1 MSFFSKL
8 FNSGELVKEVGGVVD
23 NLTTTKEEK
32 LEAKRKLKEVLL
44 DYEKSM
50 QKEVTSRWLSD
61 NNGGL
66 LTKNIRPLALAFLTF
81 MFVIISI
88 FSGNIGKFQIQ
99 EEFIPV
105 YQTLLI
111 VIYTAYFGG
120 RSFEKINNGKKIN
133 YIIQTKKIHL

>member
-32 LEAKRKLKEVLL
+32 LEAKRKL
-44 DYEKSM
+44 
-50 QKEVTSRWLSD
+50 KEVTSRWLSD

-88 FSGNIGKFQIQ
+88 FSGNIGQFQIQ

-120 RSFEKINNGKKIN
+120 RSFEKINNGKK
-133 YIIQTKKIHL
+133 

>member
-1 MSFFSKL
+1 MGILNKL
-8 FNSGELVKEVGGVVD
+8 FNSGDVIKEVGGVLD
-23 NLTTTKEEK
+23 NLTTSKQEK
-32 LEAKRKLKEVLL
+32 LEAKKQIKQVVL

-61 NNGGL
+61 NNGSL

-81 MFVIISI
+81 MFVLISV
-88 FSGNIGKFQIQ
+88 FSGNIGQFNIQ

-120 RSFEKINNGKKIN
+120 RSFEKIKNKRNE
-133 YIIQTKKIHL
+133 

>member
-1 MSFFSKL
+1 MGILNKL
-8 FNSGELVKEVGGVVD
+8 FNSGDVIKEVGGVLD
-23 NLTTTKEEK
+23 NLTTSKEEK
-32 LEAKRKLKEVLL
+32 LQAKKEIKQVVL

-50 QKEVTSRWLSD
+50 QEQVTSRWLSD
-61 NNGGL
+61 NNGSL

-81 MFVIISI
+81 MFVLISV
-88 FSGNIGKFQIQ
+88 FSGNIGQFNIQ

-120 RSFEKINNGKKIN
+120 RSFEKIKNKRNE
-133 YIIQTKKIHL
+133 

>member
-1 MSFFSKL
+1 MGILNKL
-8 FNSGELVKEVGGVVD
+8 FNSGDVIKQVGGVLD
-23 NLTTTKEEK
+23 NLTTSKQEK
-32 LEAKRKLKEVLL
+32 LEAKKQIKQVVL

-61 NNGGL
+61 NNGSL
-66 LTKNIRPLALAFLTF
+66 LTKNIRPIALAFLTF
-81 MFVIISI
+81 MFVLISV
-88 FSGNIGKFQIQ
+88 FSGNIGQFNIQ

-120 RSFEKINNGKKIN
+120 RSFEKIKNKRNEV
-133 YIIQTKKIHL
+133 

>member
-1 MSFFSKL
+1 MSIFNKIFSNGAK
-8 FNSGELVKEVGGVVD
+8 ELVGEVGSVVD

-32 LEAKRKLKEVLL
+32 LEAKKKLKEVLL

-66 LTKNIRPLALAFLTF
+66 LTKNIRPIALAFLTF

-88 FSGNIGKFQIQ
+88 FSGNIGQFKIQ

-120 RSFEKINNGKKIN
+120 RSFEKINNGKK
-133 YIIQTKKIHL
+133 

>member
-1 MSFFSKL
+1 MGILNKL
-8 FNSGELVKEVGGVVD
+8 FNSGDVIKQVGGVLD
-23 NLTTTKEEK
+23 NLTTSKQEK
-32 LEAKRKLKEVLL
+32 LQAKKEIKQVVL

-61 NNGGL
+61 NNGSL

-81 MFVIISI
+81 MFVLISV
-88 FSGNIGKFQIQ
+88 FSGNIGQFNIQ

-120 RSFEKINNGKKIN
+120 RSFEKIKNKRNEV
-133 YIIQTKKIHL
+133 